1 MAARSVSN
9 AAPKTYQDRIERLFY
24 QATNPCNER
33 EDVNVIKQLCDT
45 VSQAPEGPLIA
56 TRLLAHKIQSPH
68 DQEALLALA
77 VLEAGVK
84 ACGMDF
90 QAEVGK
96 FRFLNEMVK
105 LVSPKYSG
113 SRTPD
118 HVKLKV
124 IELLYLWTK
133 EIPHEKKIVE
143 AYEMLKSQGLVETDP
158 DYVKG
163 AVFPT
168 SVTPRTAKSDLDDAE
183 SKRLQKLLHSS
194 NPEDIEAA
202 NQIIK
207 SMVKKDEEKMEKVTK
222 RVTLIDS
229 VNTNIKLLTELLD
242 NYNANTS
249 TSDERELVT
258 ELGEACEKVRPNIY
272 RVASEMEEGDEAIG
286 EILLVSDELTRVID
300 RYRTVIVRNNPDPH
314 PRQPSASVSSRSPVN
329 ESNLDSLLNID
340 LSPNKILDNA
350 ASGLKDLLVRQDL
363 LDEDSSSA
371 TLDLLSEE
379 PVTNSE
385 NLIVVP
391 SLSQNPIPNLLDA
404 SPNSSEISLPVQIL
418 EQSLDSLDVLGE
430 SLMKQNLPSDKEA
443 SFSQKRNE
451 KLPMN
456 ILMKQKSETTTEVTD
471 LTSQLPVSLMS
482 PVTNNGAN
490 GDDSLLDTT
499 KEAFKPNQEELYNP
513 SHEVKP
519 TKEVTNP
526 SPVNLNDIQL
536 QMSEIIPE
544 PSLAPVIVQAPELG
558 LAVSLHF
565 TKNKPR
571 DGVSV
576 VILSLANHHPQPVS
590 DLELRVVLSRGWK
603 QRLSPFPVTQLSG
616 VTSFSPPA
624 STTAMM
630 LVTNTGTGVSPC
642 SLSYFLSY
650 SLDGETVSDMG
661 KNYQISGL

>member
-1 MAARSVSN
+1 MMAARSVSN
-9 AAPKTYQDRIERLFY
+9 AAPRTYQDRIERLFY

-33 EDVNVIKQLCDT
+33 EDVNVIKQFCDT
-45 VSQAPEGPLIA
+45 VCQSPEGPLIA

-77 VLEAGVK
+77 VLEASVK
-84 ACGMDF
+84 SCGMDF
-90 QAEVGK
+90 QAEIGK

-113 SRTPD
+113 SRTPS

-124 IELLYLWTK
+124 IELLYVWTR
-133 EIPHEKKIVE
+133 EIPHETKILE
-143 AYEMLKSQGLVETDP
+143 AYEMLKSQGLIESDP

-163 AVFPT
+163 AVFHT
-168 SVTPRTAKSDLDDAE
+168 SVTPRTTKSDLDDAD

-222 RVTLIDS
+222 RVALIES

-242 NYNANTS
+242 NYDANS
-249 TSDERELVT
+249 SNSDERELVM

-300 RYRTVIVRNNPDPH
+300 RYRTVIVRNKPDPH
-314 PRQPSASVSSRSPVN
+314 LQMPASSSRSPVN
-329 ESNLDSLLNID
+329 ESHLDTLLNID
-340 LSPNKILDNA
+340 LSPEKLVDDEANA
-350 ASGLKDLLVRQDL
+350 NVLSDLLVRKDL
-363 LDEDSSSA
+363 LGEEPSP
-371 TLDLLSEE
+371 TIDLLSVE
-379 PVTNSE
+379 PVSSSE
-385 NLIVVP
+385 NLIAVP
-391 SLSQNPIPNLLDA
+391 SLSNNPIPNLLDA
-404 SPNSSEISLPVQIL
+404 SPNKSETPGPIKLPDP
-418 EQSLDSLDVLGE
+418 SLDSLDVLGE
-430 SLMKQNLPSDKEA
+430 TLVKQNLPSDKEA
-443 SFSQKRNE
+443 SFSQKRSV

-456 ILMKQKSETTTEVTD
+456 VLMKQKSETTPED
-471 LTSQLPVSLMS
+471 LTSQLPVSL
-482 PVTNNGAN
+482 PTVTDNEAS

-499 KEAFKPNQEELYNP
+499 KDVFKPNQEELTN
-513 SHEVKP
+513 SSQEVKT
-519 TKEVTNP
+519 TKDVINP
-526 SPVNLNDIQL
+526 SPVNLSDIQL
-536 QMSEIIPE
+536 HMSEIIPD
-544 PSLAPVIVQAPELG
+544 PALAPVNVQTPESG

-576 VILSLANHHPQPVS
+576 VILSVANHHPQPVS
-590 DLELRVVLSRGWK
+590 ELELRVVLSKGWK

-616 VTSFSPPA
+616 VSSFSPPA

-630 LVTNTGTGVSPC
+630 LVTSKEAGASPC

-650 SLDGETVSDMG
+650 SLEGETVSDMG
-661 KNYQISGL
+661 KDFQIPSL

>member
-1 MAARSVSN
+1 MMAARSVSN
-9 AAPKTYQDRIERLFY
+9 AAPGTYQDRIERLFY

-45 VSQAPEGPLIA
+45 VCQSPEGPLIA

-68 DQEALLALA
+68 DQEALLALS

-84 ACGMDF
+84 SCGMDF

-113 SRTPD
+113 SRTPN

-124 IELLYLWTK
+124 IELLYLWTR
-133 EIPHEKKIVE
+133 EIPHEAKILE
-143 AYEMLKSQGLVETDP
+143 AYEMLKSQGLIESDP

-168 SVTPRTAKSDLDDAE
+168 SVTPRSTKSDLDDAE

-207 SMVKKDEEKMEKVTK
+207 SMVKKDEEKMEKITK
-222 RVTLIDS
+222 RVALIDS

-242 NYNANTS
+242 NYDAATS
-249 TSDERELVT
+249 NSDERELVA

-300 RYRTVIVRNNPDPH
+300 RYRAVIVRNKPDPQ
-314 PRQPSASVSSRSPVN
+314 PRLPPSSPRSPNSRSH
-329 ESNLDSLLNID
+329 LDTLLNID
-340 LSPNKILDNA
+340 LSPNKTVDTA
-350 ASGLKDLLVRQDL
+350 ASGLADMLIRKDL
-363 LDEDSSSA
+363 LDEEPQLPSSA
-371 TLDLLSEE
+371 IDLLSQE
-379 PVTNSE
+379 PVVGSD
-385 NLIVVP
+385 NLIAVP
-391 SLSQNPIPNLLDA
+391 NPTHNSIPNLLDA
-404 SPNSSEISLPVQIL
+404 SPIKSEIPAPVKIPEL
-418 EQSLDSLDVLGE
+418 SLDSLDVLGE

-443 SFSQKRNE
+443 SFSQKRSD

-456 ILMKQKSETTTEVTD
+456 ILMQQKSETAPEVID
-471 LTSQLPVSLMS
+471 LTSQLAESL
-482 PVTNNGAN
+482 PTLTDYGASA
-490 GDDSLLDTT
+490 DDSLLDTN
-499 KEAFKPNQEELYNP
+499 KEALKTNQEELTNP
-513 SHEVKP
+513 SQDVKT

-526 SPVNLNDIQL
+526 SHVNMSDIQL
-536 QMSEIIPE
+536 LMSEIIPD
-544 PSLAPVIVQAPELG
+544 PGLAPVTLQSPESG

-576 VILSLANHHPQPVS
+576 VILSVTNHHPQPVS
-590 DLELRVVLSRGWK
+590 DLEVRVMVSKGWK
-603 QRLSPFPVTQLSG
+603 QRLSPLPVTQLSG

-624 STTAMM
+624 STAAMM
-630 LVTNTGTGVSPC
+630 LVTSKEAGVSPC

-650 SLDGETVSDMG
+650 SLEGETVSDMG
-661 KNYQISGL
+661 NDFNLPGL

>member
-1 MAARSVSN
+1 MMAARSVSN
-9 AAPKTYQDRIERLFY
+9 AAPRTYQDRIERLFY

-33 EDVNVIKQLCDT
+33 EDVNVIKQFCDT
-45 VSQAPEGPLIA
+45 VCQSPEGPLIA

-84 ACGMDF
+84 SCGMDF
-90 QAEVGK
+90 QAEIGK

-113 SRTPD
+113 SRTPS

-124 IELLYLWTK
+124 IELLYVWTR
-133 EIPHEKKIVE
+133 EIPHETKIVE
-143 AYEMLKSQGLVETDP
+143 AYEMLKSQGLIESDP

-168 SVTPRTAKSDLDDAE
+168 SVTPRTTKSDLDDAD

-222 RVTLIDS
+222 RVALIES

-242 NYNANTS
+242 NYDANS
-249 TSDERELVT
+249 GNSDERELVT

-300 RYRTVIVRNNPDPH
+300 RYRTVIVRNKPDPH
-314 PRQPSASVSSRSPVN
+314 PKLPSSSSSRSPVN
-329 ESNLDSLLNID
+329 ESHLDTLLNID
-340 LSPNKILDNA
+340 LSPNKVEDNA
-350 ASGLKDLLVRQDL
+350 ANANVLSDLLVRKDL
-363 LDEDSSSA
+363 LGEEPSP
-371 TLDLLSEE
+371 TIDLLSVE
-379 PVTNSE
+379 PVSSSE
-385 NLIVVP
+385 NLIAVP
-391 SLSQNPIPNLLDA
+391 SLSHNPIPNLLDV
-404 SPNSSEISLPVQIL
+404 SPNKSETPGPIKLPDP
-418 EQSLDSLDVLGE
+418 SLDSLDVLGE
-430 SLMKQNLPSDKEA
+430 SLVKQNLPSDKEA
-443 SFSQKRNE
+443 SFSQKRSD

-456 ILMKQKSETTTEVTD
+456 VLMKQKSETTPEVLD
-471 LTSQLPVSLMS
+471 LTSQLPLSLHTE
-482 PVTNNGAN
+482 TNNEAS

-499 KEAFKPNQEELYNP
+499 KDVSKPNQEELTN
-513 SHEVKP
+513 SSQEVKT
-519 TKEVTNP
+519 TKEVSNP
-526 SPVNLNDIQL
+526 SLVNLSDIQL
-536 QMSEIIPE
+536 HMSEIIPD
-544 PSLAPVIVQAPELG
+544 PALAPVIVQSPESG

-576 VILSLANHHPQPVS
+576 VILSVANHHSQPVS
-590 DLELRVVLSRGWK
+590 ELELRVVLSKGWK

-630 LVTNTGTGVSPC
+630 LVTSKEAGVSPC

-650 SLDGETVSDMG
+650 SLEGETVSDMG
-661 KNYQISGL
+661 KDCQLLGL

>member
-1 MAARSVSN
+1 MMAARSVSN
-9 AAPKTYQDRIERLFY
+9 AAPRTYQDRIERLFY

-33 EDVNVIKQLCDT
+33 EDVNVIKQFCDT
-45 VSQAPEGPLIA
+45 VCQSPEGPLIA

-77 VLEAGVK
+77 VLEASVK
-84 ACGMDF
+84 SCGMDF
-90 QAEVGK
+90 QAEIGK

-113 SRTPD
+113 SRTPS

-124 IELLYLWTK
+124 IELLYVWTR
-133 EIPHEKKIVE
+133 EIPHETKILE
-143 AYEMLKSQGLVETDP
+143 AYEMLKSQGLIESDP

-168 SVTPRTAKSDLDDAE
+168 SVTPRTTKSDLDDAD

-222 RVTLIDS
+222 RVALIES

-242 NYNANTS
+242 NYDANS
-249 TSDERELVT
+249 SNSDERELVM

-300 RYRTVIVRNNPDPH
+300 RYRTVIVRNKPDPH
-314 PRQPSASVSSRSPVN
+314 LQMPASSSRSPVN
-329 ESNLDSLLNID
+329 ESHLDTLLNID
-340 LSPNKILDNA
+340 LSPEKLVDDEANA
-350 ASGLKDLLVRQDL
+350 NVLSDLLVRKDL
-363 LDEDSSSA
+363 LGEEPSP
-371 TLDLLSEE
+371 TIDLLSVE
-379 PVTNSE
+379 PVSSSE
-385 NLIVVP
+385 NLIAVP
-391 SLSQNPIPNLLDA
+391 SLSNNAIPNLLD
-404 SPNSSEISLPVQIL
+404 SPNKSETPGPIKLPDP
-418 EQSLDSLDVLGE
+418 SLDSLDVLGE
-430 SLMKQNLPSDKEA
+430 TLVKQNLPSDKEA
-443 SFSQKRNE
+443 SFSQKRSV

-456 ILMKQKSETTTEVTD
+456 VLMKQKSETTPED
-471 LTSQLPVSLMS
+471 LTSQLPVSL
-482 PVTNNGAN
+482 PTVTDNEAS

-499 KEAFKPNQEELYNP
+499 KDVFKPNQEELTN
-513 SHEVKP
+513 SSQEVKT
-519 TKEVTNP
+519 TKDVINP
-526 SPVNLNDIQL
+526 SPVNLSDIQL
-536 QMSEIIPE
+536 HMSEIIPD
-544 PSLAPVIVQAPELG
+544 PALAPVNVQTPESG

-576 VILSLANHHPQPVS
+576 VILSVANHHPQPVS
-590 DLELRVVLSRGWK
+590 ELELRVVLSKGWK

-616 VTSFSPPA
+616 VSSFSPPA

-630 LVTNTGTGVSPC
+630 LVTSKEAGVSPC

-650 SLDGETVSDMG
+650 SLEGETVSDMG
-661 KNYQISGL
+661 KDFQIPSL

>member
-1 MAARSVSN
+1 MMAARSVSN
-9 AAPKTYQDRIERLFY
+9 AAPRTYQDRIERLFY

-33 EDVNVIKQLCDT
+33 EDVNVIKQFCDT
-45 VSQAPEGPLIA
+45 VCQSPEGPLIA

-77 VLEAGVK
+77 VLEASVK
-84 ACGMDF
+84 SCGMDF
-90 QAEVGK
+90 QAEIGK

-113 SRTPD
+113 SRTPS

-124 IELLYLWTK
+124 IELLYVWTR
-133 EIPHEKKIVE
+133 EIPHETKILE
-143 AYEMLKSQGLVETDP
+143 AYEMLKSQGLIESDP

-168 SVTPRTAKSDLDDAE
+168 SVTPRTTKSDLDDAD

-222 RVTLIDS
+222 RVALIES

-242 NYNANTS
+242 NYDANS
-249 TSDERELVT
+249 SNSDERELVM

-300 RYRTVIVRNNPDPH
+300 RYRTVIVRNKPDPH
-314 PRQPSASVSSRSPVN
+314 LQMPASSSRSPVN
-329 ESNLDSLLNID
+329 ESHLDTLLNID
-340 LSPNKILDNA
+340 LSPEKLVDDEANA
-350 ASGLKDLLVRQDL
+350 NVLSDLLVRKDL
-363 LDEDSSSA
+363 LGEEPSP
-371 TLDLLSEE
+371 TIDLLSVE
-379 PVTNSE
+379 PVSSSE
-385 NLIVVP
+385 NLIAVP
-391 SLSQNPIPNLLDA
+391 SLSNNAIPNLLD
-404 SPNSSEISLPVQIL
+404 SPNKSETPGPIKFPDP
-418 EQSLDSLDVLGE
+418 SLDSLDVLGE
-430 SLMKQNLPSDKEA
+430 TLVKQNLPSDKEA
-443 SFSQKRNE
+443 SFSQKRSV

-456 ILMKQKSETTTEVTD
+456 VLMKQKSETTPED
-471 LTSQLPVSLMS
+471 LTSQLPVSL
-482 PVTNNGAN
+482 PTVTDNEAS

-499 KEAFKPNQEELYNP
+499 KDVFKPNQEELTN
-513 SHEVKP
+513 SSQEVKT
-519 TKEVTNP
+519 TKDVINP
-526 SPVNLNDIQL
+526 SPVNLSDIQL
-536 QMSEIIPE
+536 HMSEIIPD
-544 PSLAPVIVQAPELG
+544 PALAPVNVQTPESG

-576 VILSLANHHPQPVS
+576 VILSVANHHPQPVS
-590 DLELRVVLSRGWK
+590 ELELRVVLSKGWK

-616 VTSFSPPA
+616 VSSFSPPA

-630 LVTNTGTGVSPC
+630 LVTSKEAGVSPC

-650 SLDGETVSDMG
+650 SLEGETVSDMG
-661 KNYQISGL
+661 KDFQIPSL

>member
-1 MAARSVSN
+1 MMAARSVSN
-9 AAPKTYQDRIERLFY
+9 AAPRTYQDRIERLFY

-33 EDVNVIKQLCDT
+33 EDVNVIKQFCDT
-45 VSQAPEGPLIA
+45 VCQSPEGPLIA

-77 VLEAGVK
+77 VLEASVK
-84 ACGMDF
+84 SCGMDF
-90 QAEVGK
+90 QAEIGK

-113 SRTPD
+113 SRTPS

-124 IELLYLWTK
+124 IELLYVWTR
-133 EIPHEKKIVE
+133 EIPHETKILE
-143 AYEMLKSQGLVETDP
+143 AYEMLKSQGLIESDP

-168 SVTPRTAKSDLDDAE
+168 SVTPRTTKSDLDDAD

-222 RVTLIDS
+222 RVALIES

-242 NYNANTS
+242 NYDANS
-249 TSDERELVT
+249 SNSDERELVM

-300 RYRTVIVRNNPDPH
+300 RYRTVIVRNKPDPN
-314 PRQPSASVSSRSPVN
+314 PKMPTLSSISTVN
-329 ESNLDSLLNID
+329 ESHLDTLLNID
-340 LSPNKILDNA
+340 LSPENVVDDESNA
-350 ASGLKDLLVRQDL
+350 NVLSDLLVRKDL
-363 LDEDSSSA
+363 LGEEPSP
-371 TLDLLSEE
+371 TIDLLSVE
-379 PVTNSE
+379 PVSSSE
-385 NLIVVP
+385 NLIAVP
-391 SLSQNPIPNLLDA
+391 SLSHNPIPNLLDV
-404 SPNSSEISLPVQIL
+404 SPNKSETPGSIKLPDP
-418 EQSLDSLDVLGE
+418 SLDSLDVLGE
-430 SLMKQNLPSDKEA
+430 TLVKQNLPSDKEA
-443 SFSQKRNE
+443 SFSQKRSV

-456 ILMKQKSETTTEVTD
+456 VLMKQRSETAPEVMD
-471 LTSQLPVSLMS
+471 LTSQLPVSL
-482 PVTNNGAN
+482 PTVTDNEAS

-499 KEAFKPNQEELYNP
+499 KDVFKPNQEELTN
-513 SHEVKP
+513 SSQEVKT
-519 TKEVTNP
+519 TKDVINP
-526 SPVNLNDIQL
+526 SPVNLSDIQL
-536 QMSEIIPE
+536 HMSEIIPD
-544 PSLAPVIVQAPELG
+544 PALAPVNVQTPESG

-576 VILSLANHHPQPVS
+576 VILSVANHHPQPVS
-590 DLELRVVLSRGWK
+590 ELELRVVLSKGWK

-616 VTSFSPPA
+616 VSSFSPPA

-630 LVTNTGTGVSPC
+630 LVTSKEAGVSPC

-650 SLDGETVSDMG
+650 SLEGETVSDMG
-661 KNYQISGL
+661 KDFQITSL

>member
-1 MAARSVSN
+1 MMAARSVSN
-9 AAPKTYQDRIERLFY
+9 AAPRTYQDRIERLFY

-33 EDVNVIKQLCDT
+33 EDVNVIKQFCDT
-45 VSQAPEGPLIA
+45 VCQSPEGPLIA

-77 VLEAGVK
+77 VLEASVK
-84 ACGMDF
+84 SCGMDF
-90 QAEVGK
+90 QAEIGK

-113 SRTPD
+113 SRTPS

-124 IELLYLWTK
+124 IELLYVWTR
-133 EIPHEKKIVE
+133 EIPHETKILE
-143 AYEMLKSQGLVETDP
+143 AYEMLKSQGLIESDP

-168 SVTPRTAKSDLDDAE
+168 SVTPRTTKSDLDDAD

-222 RVTLIDS
+222 RVALIES

-242 NYNANTS
+242 NYDANS
-249 TSDERELVT
+249 SNSDERELVM

-300 RYRTVIVRNNPDPH
+300 RYRTVIVRNKPDPH
-314 PRQPSASVSSRSPVN
+314 LQMPASSSRSPVN
-329 ESNLDSLLNID
+329 ESHLDTLLNID
-340 LSPNKILDNA
+340 LSPEKLVDDEANA
-350 ASGLKDLLVRQDL
+350 NVLSDLLVRKDL
-363 LDEDSSSA
+363 LGEEPSP
-371 TLDLLSEE
+371 TIDLLSVE
-379 PVTNSE
+379 PVSSSE
-385 NLIVVP
+385 NLIAVP
-391 SLSQNPIPNLLDA
+391 SLSNNPIPNLLDA
-404 SPNSSEISLPVQIL
+404 SPNKSETPGPIKLPDP
-418 EQSLDSLDVLGE
+418 SLDSLDVLGE
-430 SLMKQNLPSDKEA
+430 TLVKQNLPSDKEA
-443 SFSQKRNE
+443 SFSQKRSV

-456 ILMKQKSETTTEVTD
+456 VLMKQKSETTPED
-471 LTSQLPVSLMS
+471 LTSQLPVSL
-482 PVTNNGAN
+482 PTVTDNEAS

-499 KEAFKPNQEELYNP
+499 KDVFKPNQEELTN
-513 SHEVKP
+513 SSQEVKT
-519 TKEVTNP
+519 TKDVINP
-526 SPVNLNDIQL
+526 SPVNLSDIQL
-536 QMSEIIPE
+536 HMSEIIPD
-544 PSLAPVIVQAPELG
+544 PALAPVNVQTPESG

-576 VILSLANHHPQPVS
+576 VILSVANHHPQPVS
-590 DLELRVVLSRGWK
+590 ELELRVVLSKGWK

-616 VTSFSPPA
+616 VSSFSPPA

-630 LVTNTGTGVSPC
+630 LVTSKEAGVSPC

-650 SLDGETVSDMG
+650 SLEGETVSDMG
-661 KNYQISGL
+661 KDFQIPSL